1 MNALRFLRTIH
12 GWIGVLVIPWV
23 LLYGLTGFYLNHERD
38 MAFLFG
44 SDEVDMLWREDQP
57 GRLSDEAAAR
67 AWFAQVFPDL
77 PVEKVTDE
85 DYHGKPAF
93 QIATGSLLV
102 IAPKNSSFYFDKT
115 SHVRQLHDDTGAVI
129 NHHVY
134 WPSILKELHTH
145 GWLRSP
151 LGTNSC
157 GSLQPAADRLRVDRC
172 LSLDHSPL
180 DAIKGPADRRTDVTR
195 VAAAHSGDRETRSP
209 PGSGDSPA
217 PVFEQPRR
225 DRPRPGLR
233 WPRRSRALP
242 QRAST
247 SRRRSG

>member
-1 MNALRFLRTIH
+1 MPSVRQSDAMNALRFLRTIH
-12 GWIGVLVIPWV
+12 GWIGVVVIPWV

-44 SDEVDMLWREDQP
+44 SDEVDLLWREDQP

-115 SHVRQLHDDTGAVI
+115 SHVRQLHDNTGAVI

-151 LGTNSC
+151 LGTTLADLF
-157 GSLQPAADRLRVDRC
+157 SLLLIGFGLTGACLWTIPRLM
-172 LSLDHSPL
+172 
-180 DAIKGPADRRTDVTR
+180 
-195 VAAAHSGDRETRSP
+195 
-209 PGSGDSPA
+209 
-217 PVFEQPRR
+217 
-225 DRPRPGLR
+225 
-233 WPRRSRALP
+233 RSRA
-242 QRAST
+242 RRTAGRM
-247 SRRRSG
+247 SRG